1 MGDQNDEIVGVRS
14 LFTYN
19 EKMTLLVIIYE
30 QEGSILPF
38 VNTEFNSQSSIRCHF
53 HGLSDDVHCQIPETK
68 KSSTCFPLLIYNC
81 FKMTA
86 CICFETILQNFFFP
100 FPLTIVGGADE
111 VFFQELQ
118 LPMTTSRVLS
128 LHILNKISVC
138 CQLQHMQLIYYT
150 FICESLKLTTMKLV

>member
-1 MGDQNDEIVGVRS
+1 MGDQNDEIVGVKS

-68 KSSTCFPLLIYNC
+68 KSSTCFSLLIYNC

-86 CICFETILQNFFFP
+86 CICFEPILQNFFFP
-100 FPLTIVGGADE
+100 FPFNHCWRCGRG
-111 VFFQELQ
+111 VF
-118 LPMTTSRVLS
+118 PGTATSNDDQQSFVIAHS
-128 LHILNKISVC
+128 
-138 CQLQHMQLIYYT
+138 
-150 FICESLKLTTMKLV
+150 E